1 MRPGSKTS
9 TGLAQHGRVPW
20 DLNMIFHTLGRT
32 EIASDKTTKT
42 PAMWAPESAQGH
54 SHKERKGVPPNA
66 SVWFDLICAQ
76 PLNRHSRTGQLGFHD
91 VVALRTKGHDRLDR
105 FWNYDHLATH
115 LFGHDLGFE
124 ENDTNASK
132 TPRFQN
138 DGSDLV
144 PVTSCFG
151 GLAMYRMEAFYA
163 SVGCDY
169 DPSFKPTDC
178 EHVAFHACLRRKGFN
193 RMFVDPLLSSYYER
207 GPIERACVGTE

>member
-1 MRPGSKTS
+1 
-9 TGLAQHGRVPW
+9 
-20 DLNMIFHTLGRT
+20 MIFHTLGRS
-32 EIASDKTTKT
+32 EVASDEKGK
-42 PAMWAPESAQGH
+42 PLWVPDSAQGL
-54 SHKERKGVPPNA
+54 SHEERKVVPTNA

-91 VVALRTKGHDRLDR
+91 VVALRSKGHDRLDR

-124 ENDTNASK
+124 EGDINASK
-132 TPRFQN
+132 TPHRFQN

-151 GLAMYRMEAFYA
+151 GLAIYRMEAFHA

-178 EHVAFHACLRRKGFN
+178 EHVAFHACLRRKGFT

-207 GPIERACVGTE
+207 GPIERACVGN